1 MNNKLRITSLDG
13 LIYKFETKVSQ
24 GKFKDFD
31 EREQIYHTLE
41 WLKEAKR
48 QGLTIDDII
57 DFANGKPFK
66 DNLNITEILQNKRND
81 KV

>member
-24 GKFKDFD
+24 GKFKNLED
-31 EREQIYHTLE
+31 REQTYHTLE
-41 WLKEAKR
+41 WLKEAR
-48 QGLTIDDII
+48 NQGLTIEDII

-66 DNLNITEILQNKRND
+66 RNLNITEILRDKRND